1 MSGTLQVVATPIGN
15 LEDLSPRAAR
25 VLREADL
32 VLAEDTRRTGRLL
45 AHVHSEVHQRSL
57 HEHNERDRIEEIL
70 ALLRAGQRIVL
81 VSDAGTPGVSDPGYR
96 LLAACTAA
104 GIRIE
109 PIPGPSAV
117 LAALVVSGLPT
128 DRVTF
133 DGFLPRKGAARR
145 ERLAELA
152 LEQRTAVLFAAPHRV
167 AADLRDLA
175 EACGTDRR
183 AVICREL
190 TKLHEEVLH
199 GTLAT
204 LAEQAA
210 AGLRGE
216 VTLVVAGAEPAHA
229 DAPTVAEQVDRVGAL
244 VSAGARTKQAV
255 AEVAGATGASKRELY
270 QAVLDARAGDGE
282 PPMG

>member
-1 MSGTLQVVATPIGN
+1 MPGTLQVVATPIGN
-15 LEDLSPRAAR
+15 LEDLSLRAAR
-25 VLREADL
+25 TLREADL

-45 AHVHSEVHQRSL
+45 AHVDSQVPQRSL
-57 HEHNERDRIEEIL
+57 HEYNERERIPEIL
-70 ALLRAGQRIVL
+70 ALLDEGQRIVL

-96 LLAACTAA
+96 LLAACA
-104 GIRIE
+104 GAGVRIE

-128 DRVTF
+128 DRVSF

-152 LEQRTAVLFAAPHRV
+152 TDRRTAVLFAAPHRV

-175 EACGTDRR
+175 AACGPDRP

-190 TKLHEEVLH
+190 TKMHEEVRR
-199 GTLAT
+199 GSLAE

-210 AGLRGE
+210 DGVRGE
-216 VTLVVAGAEPAHA
+216 VTLVVAGAEPS
-229 DAPTVAEQVDRVGAL
+229 DAGDVTVEEQVDRVGAL
-244 VSAGARTKQAV
+244 VAGGTRTKDAV
-255 AEVAGATGASKRELY
+255 AEVAEATGASKRELY
-270 QAVLDARAGDGE
+270 QAVLDARAATDG
-282 PPMG
+282 GTGT